1 MDSFSMG
8 MPAAARQRF
17 VRLERPLAR
26 SLDCMVSSK
35 FSNEPVLDF
44 FSRPWSFAQKRE
56 AGFYRRIELK
66 TANGDSTPH
75 FAPAMPLNQLI
86 ENALQSNAVQRVAG
100 MGDGC
105 RHKIYFG
112 QIFRI
117 ASRCFNYKRFG
128 IKIQRDCAIHPQSR
142 PCLRCPDRNK
152 FPTGSALSRVQLWLR
167 PRMSPAKIPGSPC
180 RPLGFPN
187 LCSFVP

>member
-1 MDSFSMG
+1 MMDSFSMG

-44 FSRPWSFAQKRE
+44 FPRPLSFAQKRE
-56 AGFYRRIELK
+56 TGFYRRIELK
-66 TANGDSTPH
+66 TAYGDATPH

-100 MGDGC
+100 MGDGF

-112 QIFRI
+112 SIFPH
-117 ASRCFNYKRFG
+117 ASSFFHFKKIG
-128 IKIQRDCAIHPQSR
+128 I
-142 PCLRCPDRNK
+142 
-152 FPTGSALSRVQLWLR
+152 
-167 PRMSPAKIPGSPC
+167 
-180 RPLGFPN
+180 
-187 LCSFVP
+187 